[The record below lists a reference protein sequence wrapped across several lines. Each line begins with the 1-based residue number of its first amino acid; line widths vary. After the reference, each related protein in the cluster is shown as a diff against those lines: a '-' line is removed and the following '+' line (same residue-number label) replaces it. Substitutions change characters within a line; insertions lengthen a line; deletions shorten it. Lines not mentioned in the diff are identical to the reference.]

1 VTRYQ
6 SAAVLAC
13 FVSLFFIGSCSK
25 IDTTDLGNEL
35 IPAVDNITTFE
46 TVLNIITDNK
56 LFNDTTRMLD
66 DEDHGVG
73 IIDNDPEFGRTVAAT
88 YASFTPATFRS
99 YPFVKK
105 DTVVIDSVVLSLAY
119 TSVYGDSNSIQ
130 EFQVKEIDG
139 RFEPRLRDSL
149 YYLNAPDFPT
159 RPDVIGLS
167 NTHFLSL
174 NDSVVYKNA
183 KDTVRT
189 SSELRIML
197 DTAWARKFVNYDTTN
212 AYQSDT
218 NFLQDFPGLQIMAT
232 ESSPSKTAIAYFN
245 LSDAD
250 RTKLTF
256 YCRVQNNGRTD
267 TIAPSFGY
275 NSGRHANII
284 RRTPAN
290 NYLSTINNAVP
301 NDEVLYIQTT
311 PGSYTTVEVPGLDTF
326 QNTNRLIHRAELIFE
341 KYPSNDGFFGPPPY
355 LFVEAVS
362 TTGDSAFTIRND
374 FVPVQST
381 PGYDLNALG
390 GVYRNNQYVFN
401 LSRYIQSIVTKK
413 FTSYKL
419 RVFAPFAT
427 QPYYIPEYAEVPSG
441 KIGIILNTP
450 VASGRVVLYG
460 GGSLDPK
467 HARLRIIYSKI

>member
-1 VTRYQ
+1 M
-6 SAAVLAC
+6 SG
-13 FVSLFFIGSCSK
+13 FFISSCSK

-35 IPAVDNITTFE
+35 IPAVDNVTTFE
-46 TVLNIITDNK
+46 TVLNVVTDNK

-66 DEDHGVG
+66 GEDHGIG
-73 IIDNDPEFGRTVAAT
+73 IIDNDPEFGKTVATT
-88 YASFTPATFRS
+88 YASFTPSTFKT

-119 TSVYGDSNSIQ
+119 TGLFGDSTSIQ

-139 RFEPRLRDSL
+139 RFPPKFQDSL
-149 YYLNAPDFPT
+149 YYLNAPDFTT
-159 RPDVIGLS
+159 RPDVIGTA
-167 NTHFLSL
+167 NIHFLSL
-174 NDSVVYKNA
+174 NDSTFYRNA
-183 KDTVRT
+183 KDTIRS
-189 SSELRIML
+189 SSEMRIRL
-197 DTAWARKFVNYDTTN
+197 DTSWARKFVNYDTTT

-218 NFLQDFPGLQIMAT
+218 AFLKDFPGLQITTT
-232 ESSPSKTAIAYFN
+232 EASPSKTAIAYFDLGN
-245 LSDAD
+245 AD
-250 RTKLTF
+250 RSKITF
-256 YCRVQNNGRTD
+256 YCRVQNNGHTD
-267 TIAPSFGY
+267 TIAPSFAY
-275 NSGRHANII
+275 NSGSHANVI

-290 NYLSTINNAVP
+290 NYLSTVNNAVP
-301 NDEVLYIQTT
+301 NDEVLYIQST
-311 PGSYTTVEVPGLDTF
+311 PGSYTTVEIPGIDTF
-326 QNTNRLIHRAELIFE
+326 RNTNRLIHRAELIFE
-341 KYPSNDGFFGPPPY
+341 KYPSNDGFFTPPPY

-374 FVPVQST
+374 FVPIQST
-381 PGYDLNALG
+381 PGYDLNAMG

-401 LSRYIQSIVTKK
+401 LSRYIQSIVTKQY
-413 FTSYKL
+413 TSYKL

-427 QPYYIPEYAEVPSG
+427 QPYYIPEYTDQPSS